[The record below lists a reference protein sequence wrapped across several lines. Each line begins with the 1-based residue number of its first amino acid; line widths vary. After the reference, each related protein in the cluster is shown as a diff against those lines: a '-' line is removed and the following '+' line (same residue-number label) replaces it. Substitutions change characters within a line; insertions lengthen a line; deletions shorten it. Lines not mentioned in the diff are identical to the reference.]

1 MLKKRIFYKDLVG
14 YDKKIFDLDRA
25 SSNVGVPSRAF
36 ESIIDEDYNFLNNK
50 DSKAYFSILKRL
62 IKETKCDKSDLVL
75 SFFDRFL
82 FATDYCDTCFDKNGF
97 EARFENDDF
106 LYVSKFNIEDGRVSS
121 LVKFGDEIT
130 SEICFSRNL
139 DGVLVTLNDSRI
151 NALKLVDTSGVNRF
165 NLSEEFH
172 YLDYDKNFVQVARGD
187 IISRERFSTDKNG
200 CRDKV
205 YSTSKDSTYFWREN
219 GFILKKHVL
228 DDACASYFI
237 GLDEFD
243 KEIDVDT
250 LFYPIDREHVD
261 LFLNKEIDTQGLW
274 DLTKKGF
281 SRNK

>member
-14 YDKKIFDLDRA
+14 YDKKIFDLYRA

-97 EARFENDDF
+97 EARLENDDF
-106 LYVSKFNIEDGRVSS
+106 LYDSKFNIEDGRVSS

-205 YSTSKDSTYFWREN
+205 YSASKDSTYFWREN

-261 LFLNKEIDTQGLW
+261 LFLNKEIDAQGLW

>member
-97 EARFENDDF
+97 EARLENDDF
-106 LYVSKFNIEDGRVSS
+106 LYDSKFNIEDGRVSS
-121 LVKFGDEIT
+121 SVKFGDEIT

-139 DGVLVTLNDSRI
+139 DGFLITSNDSRI